1 MNVGIALGS
10 GSARGW
16 AHIGVLEALA
26 SMGVEP
32 CIVAGTSIGA
42 VVGAAYAAGRLS
54 AVREWAC
61 AFSRKGVA
69 SYVNFTGLLK
79 GLISPGRLR
88 EALAEHAVPE
98 DLAIEDMPRRFACV
112 ATEMSLGREQWFTK
126 GPALDAVWASMA
138 LPAVLP
144 PVRRKGGWYVDGGL
158 VNPVPVSVCRA
169 LGADVVI
176 AVNLNGALLP
186 GLARAGAQAKEARA
200 ARFAAAAEVPGAAR
214 DAGSPRD
221 ADGAA
226 GGETPE
232 DGIRGQ
238 IGRMARAVKDY
249 APEWLARAGGGT
261 ESEAVPPGILET
273 VLASVNI
280 AQDRITRS
288 RMAGDPPDVLIA
300 PRLGHLGLLDYHRA
314 GEAIAEG
321 RRSTEEMRPA
331 IQFAVPDAVP
341 ADGRPGQA

>member
-26 SMGVEP
+26 GMGIVP
-32 CIVAGTSIGA
+32 RVVAGTSIGA

-54 AVREWAC
+54 AVRDWAC
-61 AFSRKGVA
+61 AFSRTDVA
-69 SYVNFTGLLK
+69 SYVNFTGLLQ

-88 EALAEHAVPE
+88 QSLAEHVVPE
-98 DLAIEDMPRRFACV
+98 DLVIEDMPRHFACV
-112 ATEMSLGREQWFTK
+112 ATEMSLGREQWFTR
-126 GPALDAVWASMA
+126 GSALDAVWASMA

-144 PVRRKGGWYVDGGL
+144 PVRSKDSWYVDGGL

-186 GLARAGAQAKEARA
+186 GLARAGAQARDAREAKVA
-200 ARFAAAAEVPGAAR
+200 KAAAGPQEAAMPAEK
-214 DAGSPRD
+214 AGD
-221 ADGAA
+221 
-226 GGETPE
+226 ETPQE
-232 DGIRGQ
+232 GSIRNQ
-238 IGRMARAVKDY
+238 LGRMARTVKDY
-249 APEWLARAGGGT
+249 APDWLGWAKSDA
-261 ESEAVPPGILET
+261 EASKPVPPGILET

-288 RMAGDPPDVLIA
+288 RMAGDPPDVLVT
-300 PRLGHLGLLDYHRA
+300 PRLGHLGLLDFHRA
-314 GEAIAEG
+314 EEAIAEG
-321 RRSTEEMRPA
+321 RRAVEEMRPA
-331 IQFAVPDAVP
+331 IEFAVPDAEP
-341 ADGRPGQA
+341 WQGAPRQA

>member
-26 SMGVEP
+26 GMGIVP
-32 CIVAGTSIGA
+32 RVVAGTSIGA

-54 AVREWAC
+54 AVRDWAC
-61 AFSRKGVA
+61 AFSRTDVA
-69 SYVNFTGLLK
+69 SYVNFTGLLQ

-88 EALAEHAVPE
+88 QSLAEHVVPE
-98 DLAIEDMPRRFACV
+98 DLAIEDMPRHFACV
-112 ATEMSLGREQWFTK
+112 ATEMSLGREQWFTQ
-126 GPALDAVWASMA
+126 GSALDAVWASMA

-144 PVRRKGGWYVDGGL
+144 PVRSKDSWYVDGGL

-186 GLARAGAQAKEARA
+186 GLARAGAQARDAREAKA
-200 ARFAAAAEVPGAAR
+200 AKAAAGPQEAPMPAEK
-214 DAGSPRD
+214 AGD
-221 ADGAA
+221 
-226 GGETPE
+226 ETPQA
-232 DGIRGQ
+232 DSIRNQ
-238 IGRMARAVKDY
+238 LGRMARTVKDY
-249 APEWLARAGGGT
+249 APDWLGWAKGDA
-261 ESEAVPPGILET
+261 EASKPVPPGILET

-288 RMAGDPPDVLIA
+288 RMAGDPPDVLVT
-300 PRLGHLGLLDYHRA
+300 PRLGHLGLLDFHRA
-314 GEAIAEG
+314 EEAIAEG
-321 RRSTEEMRPA
+321 RRATEAMRPA
-331 IQFAVPDAVP
+331 IEFAVPDAEP
-341 ADGRPGQA
+341 WQGAPGQA

>member
-144 PVRRKGGWYVDGGL
+144 R
-158 VNPVPVSVCRA
+158 
-169 LGADVVI
+169 
-176 AVNLNGALLP
+176 
-186 GLARAGAQAKEARA
+186 
-200 ARFAAAAEVPGAAR
+200 
-214 DAGSPRD
+214 
-221 ADGAA
+221 
-226 GGETPE
+226 
-232 DGIRGQ
+232 
-238 IGRMARAVKDY
+238 
-249 APEWLARAGGGT
+249 
-261 ESEAVPPGILET
+261 
-273 VLASVNI
+273 VL
-280 AQDRITRS
+280 
-288 RMAGDPPDVLIA
+288 M
-300 PRLGHLGLLDYHRA
+300 
-314 GEAIAEG
+314 
-321 RRSTEEMRPA
+321 
-331 IQFAVPDAVP
+331 F
-341 ADGRPGQA
+341 